1 MKNFLFVLLLVP
13 MISFGQNLAPGQN
26 DLKKSIDIKYYGKNF
41 FSLEGTL
48 IPDSLKQNR
57 YDRLPISY
65 KEIVVASINED
76 WSMWPSTWFICE
88 PFQRSSHFENSAD
101 LPFPTS
107 PELS

>member
-1 MKNFLFVLLLVP
+1 

-26 DLKKSIDIKYYGKNF
+26 DLKTSRDIKYYGKNF

-65 KEIVVASINED
+65 KEIVRKPVWDLSKSSAGMSIR
-76 WSMWPSTWFICE
+76 FI
-88 PFQRSSHFENSAD
+88 SSY
-101 LPFPTS
+101 
-107 PELS
+107 